1 MFKYKLFA
9 KEGESLTLLE
19 KIKKGE
25 NKTVEFKEKLPSN
38 DSIIKTVI
46 SFSNTGGGLLIIGL
60 RDNGEIIG
68 IDNEDI
74 FALQDKISSIIF
86 DNCYPNIIPEIYTT
100 NIDSKLLLVIEIFRG
115 NLLPYYVKNEGKN
128 NGTYLRIGA
137 TNRKAGFDNIL
148 ELERQRRNITR
159 I

>member
-46 SFSNTGGGLLIIGL
+46 AFSNTSGGLLIIGV

-100 NIDSKLLLVIEIFRG
+100 NIDGKLLLVIEIFRG

-128 NGTYLRIGA
+128 
-137 TNRKAGFDNIL
+137 
-148 ELERQRRNITR
+148 RQKYEVHGYSSLYFSYDRGRH
-159 I
+159 